1 MPEAIHVRQAT
12 PEDAPIIAGHR
23 DKMFRDMGDLPAEQ
37 VQTLVAAARRD
48 LAAWLAAG
56 TYVGWLAAPAADPA
70 AIIAGAGIQLRPL
83 LPRPLAGQSIREG
96 QEAIVLNVFT
106 ELGWRRRGVARRL
119 MERVIE
125 WSRTHKVARL
135 VLHASPDG
143 RSLYD
148 QLGFAATNEMQY
160 VGEL

>member
-1 MPEAIHVRQAT
+1 MAT
-12 PEDAPIIAGHR
+12 
-23 DKMFRDMGDLPAEQ
+23 
-37 VQTLVAAARRD
+37 
-48 LAAWLAAG
+48 
-56 TYVGWLAAPAADPA
+56 
-70 AIIAGAGIQLRPL
+70 
-83 LPRPLAGQSIREG
+83 AGQSIREG